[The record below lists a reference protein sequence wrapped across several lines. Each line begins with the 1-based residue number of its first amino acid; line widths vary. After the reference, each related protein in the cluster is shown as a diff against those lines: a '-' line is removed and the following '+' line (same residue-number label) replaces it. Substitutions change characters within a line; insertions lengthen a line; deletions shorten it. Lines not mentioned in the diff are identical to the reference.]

1 MPEDQ
6 SRDGIVNSW
15 QVARD
20 IYRLD
25 GPIPRL
31 FYEYKPDRLDQW
43 RIERGNAL
51 GTTNHENVKMMLRC
65 DPYNLAWADSTQNPS
80 SQSHKLILIKRGKA
94 DVFDG
99 TSSITII
106 TESVKILLM
115 ERMLEF
121 DYMEMV
127 QLLKMLSQ
135 PGETRGSAGWLY
147 EAFCLNQLRKQS
159 LTLTLFP
166 MIKGKRT
173 DSRYSS
179 THDCR
184 PNGSTHKVK
193 VSQFRWK
200 IYDHINEF
208 AVEEKIIY
216 KPISRNE
223 EAIDAFFILDHVLY
237 MLQFTLGKTHTVGT
251 PSFDKLKGVPSSKDR
266 RHVFVTRGS
275 NKLQVS
281 SKGFNCSLPPF
292 TAILWPREL

>member
-1 MPEDQ
+1 VPEDQ
-6 SRDGIVNSW
+6 SRDDIVNSW

-31 FYEYKPDRLDQW
+31 FYEYKPDRLVQW

-51 GTTNHENVKMMLRC
+51 GTTSHENVKMMLRC
-65 DPYNLAWADSTQNPS
+65 DPYNLAWADSTQNSS

-106 TESVKILLM
+106 TESVKVLLM

-121 DYMEMV
+121 DYVEMV

-147 EAFCLNQLRKQS
+147 EAFCLNQLRKRS

-184 PNGSTHKVK
+184 PNESTHKVK
-193 VSQFRWK
+193 VSQFKWK

-216 KPISRNE
+216 K
-223 EAIDAFFILDHVLY
+223 
-237 MLQFTLGKTHTVGT
+237 Q
-251 PSFDKLKGVPSSKDR
+251 
-266 RHVFVTRGS
+266 
-275 NKLQVS
+275 
-281 SKGFNCSLPPF
+281 
-292 TAILWPREL
+292 